1 MRKFLFAVEIQITQY
16 IGINLTEDCWHTLFY
31 WKISFYQ
38 EYKGIL
44 KANKCCRGIL
54 NTNWCI

>member
-31 WKISFYQ
+31 WKNFFTKNI
-38 EYKGIL
+38 
-44 KANKCCRGIL
+44 KASSKQINVVGGF
-54 NTNWCI
+54 